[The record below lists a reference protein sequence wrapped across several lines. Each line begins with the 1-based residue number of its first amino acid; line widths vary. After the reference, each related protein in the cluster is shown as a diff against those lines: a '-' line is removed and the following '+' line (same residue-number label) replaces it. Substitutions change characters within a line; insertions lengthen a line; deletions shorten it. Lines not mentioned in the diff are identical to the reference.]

1 MTLRDRVWPYLISA
15 LAAASVVLVLLDLS
29 IPLRP
34 VLVLAFAT
42 VCPGM
47 ALVRLLRLDEPLPE
61 FLLAVVVSLC
71 LSALVATASV
81 YLGAWN
87 ARVDLLAIVELT
99 LVAVL
104 VDLRR
109 PDRPAA

>member
-1 MTLRDRVWPYLISA
+1 MTLRDRIWPYLIST
-15 LAAASVVLVLLDLS
+15 LAGASVVLVLLDVAV
-29 IPLRP
+29 PARP

-71 LSALVATASV
+71 LAALVATASV
-81 YLGAWN
+81 YVGAWN
-87 ARVDLLAIVELT
+87 ARIDLLAIVEVT
-99 LVAVL
+99 LIAVL
-104 VDLRR
+104 ADLLR
-109 PDRPAA
+109 PYRPAG